1 MITGRNQAHDFVD
14 VRSGTDA
21 VVDFGAGTQAEC
33 SARRRKLRP
42 NSLLRRKG
50 HQHLLSS
57 GTFRFD
63 KDRIRPLD
71 CYNRPVD
78 HITQQGRCS
87 GVTANPH
94 IHQCDI
100 WQNHGVVEKARG
112 IHFRVDRV
120 LIHLLY
126 SPWRLFARTN
136 SRARASQLGHDTG
149 RSRLA
154 LQTLERHETG
164 SRRLSRL
171 SRPIARRPRNGPASP
186 CRSIEQRPKQSRL
199 RALARIEEPETG
211 TTCLQETMTA

>member
-33 SARRRKLRP
+33 SARPRKLRP

-63 KDRIRPLD
+63 KGHIRPLD

-87 GVTANPH
+87 GVTANSH

-100 WQNHGVVEKARG
+100 WQNHSVVEKARG

-136 SRARASQLGHDTG
+136 SRARAAQLGHDTG
-149 RSRLA
+149 RSPPCASNARKA
-154 LQTLERHETG
+154 RDRYSPAKQVITAYRQAPTERT
-164 SRRLSRL
+164 
-171 SRPIARRPRNGPASP
+171 
-186 CRSIEQRPKQSRL
+186 C
-199 RALARIEEPETG
+199 EPMS
-211 TTCLQETMTA
+211 LD

>member
-33 SARRRKLRP
+33 SARPRKLRP

-63 KDRIRPLD
+63 KGRIRPLD

-87 GVTANPH
+87 GVTANSH

-100 WQNHGVVEKARG
+100 WQNHSVVEKARG

-136 SRARASQLGHDTG
+136 SHVSAAQLGHDPG
-149 RSRLA
+149 RSPPCASNARAGARPVLA
-154 LQTLERHETG
+154 G
-164 SRRLSRL
+164 
-171 SRPIARRPRNGPASP
+171 
-186 CRSIEQRPKQSRL
+186 
-199 RALARIEEPETG
+199 
-211 TTCLQETMTA
+211 